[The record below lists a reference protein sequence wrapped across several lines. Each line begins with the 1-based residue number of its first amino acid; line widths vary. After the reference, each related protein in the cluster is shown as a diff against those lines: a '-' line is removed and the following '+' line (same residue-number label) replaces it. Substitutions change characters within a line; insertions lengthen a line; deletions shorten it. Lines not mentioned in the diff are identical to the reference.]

1 MCYWKKQEV
10 CFISDF
16 LYYHYKD
23 RISERIY
30 IWLRVCVL
38 LREKVKC
45 IDAVLIDSCCI
56 FDSLFPDRIYP
67 KEEL

>member
-1 MCYWKKQEV
+1 M

-16 LYYHYKD
+16 FCSIITKTELVREY
-23 RISERIY
+23 ISDS
-30 IWLRVCVL
+30 VCVL

-45 IDAVLIDSCCI
+45 NDVVPIDSCCI